1 MEAPQQRRRRPA
13 ATYGKSVKK
22 RYSDFG
28 VGDTFSSATSSPK
41 PREEQRTTSTGVSKT
56 IRSSTILVTATAT
69 TVKAQ
74 EKDHQQ
80 IKPLP
85 LTNSGEAYLL
95 ARPTEERTQ
104 TTLKGSNKRSSPA
117 SAVASPSKHLK
128 VFDFDSSEGDI
139 GQPRKT
145 AFNPKSNDEFEVPSS
160 DDESTIIK
168 KKTLPQS
175 SSRTL
180 SAPTNVKG
188 FAKVKS
194 GVASLSARDNNL
206 FRNNSLPK
214 EQRKQITK
222 SATTASRVVKFP
234 SFSKALKTSKLPK
247 SLNTAPPESPI
258 GPSISLVNVEIDELA
273 SQRSRITRSQPGVE
287 PEASREQQPDQK
299 ASRATLTQMGL
310 QIGSSNGLANPPK
323 SAVTKRGRRVLSI
336 PLPVICDESPRP
348 PSPPSLQALP
358 QATHRDSILCS
369 PGNLPHVDEP
379 PKKDKQQSAESRRPK
394 RIRERVPRISEIF
407 QNGVDESAPRRR
419 RLIDRLGAGVSQSDL
434 MESLS
439 SSSDESEEEYSEPQ
453 SISQSR
459 DMLYSQIVDT
469 VTEGQSQE
477 SVTEPLVKLVY
488 SNGRVGPKVTYAQQ
502 RSFRTEELDED
513 ALFNT
518 PLIMAQQRNTGL
530 GESEELEGDTGS
542 KMMKTIHELRE
553 AGTNN
558 RFLDDIEELFGDI
571 EGGTPLGRQRSG

>member
-1 MEAPQQRRRRPA
+1 MEAPQQRRRRLA

-22 RYSDFG
+22 RYSDFS

-69 TVKAQ
+69 TVKTQ

-80 IKPLP
+80 IKPPP
-85 LTNSGEAYLL
+85 LANGGEAYLL
-95 ARPTEERTQ
+95 ARPTEKRTQ
-104 TTLKGSNKRSSPA
+104 PTLKGNNKRSSPA

-128 VFDFDSSEGDI
+128 VFDFDSSEDDI

-145 AFNPKSNDEFEVPSS
+145 AFHPKGNDEFEVPSS
-160 DDESTIIK
+160 DEESITIK
-168 KKTLPQS
+168 KKTLPQP

-180 SAPTNVKG
+180 SAPTSVKG
-188 FAKVKS
+188 FARVKP
-194 GVASLSARDNNL
+194 GVASLSARDNNP
-206 FRNNSLPK
+206 FQNNPLPK

-222 SATTASRVVKFP
+222 SAPTTSRVVKFP
-234 SFSKALKTSKLPK
+234 SFSKALKPSK
-247 SLNTAPPESPI
+247 SLKSLDTAPPESPT

-287 PEASREQQPDQK
+287 SEASKERQPDQK
-299 ASRATLTQMGL
+299 VSRAALIQMGP
-310 QIGSSNGLANPPK
+310 QMGSSDGLAKTPK
-323 SAVTKRGRRVLSI
+323 STVTKRARRVLSV
-336 PLPVICDESPRP
+336 PPPVICDESPRP

-358 QATHRDSILCS
+358 QATRRDSILCS
-369 PGNLPHVDEP
+369 SGILSHVDEP
-379 PKKDKQQSAESRRPK
+379 PKKDKQQSAESGRPK
-394 RIRERVPRISEIF
+394 RIRESVPRISEIF
-407 QNGVDESAPRRR
+407 QNGVEESAPRRR

-439 SSSDESEEEYSEPQ
+439 SNSDGSEEEYSESQ
-453 SISQSR
+453 SFSQSR
-459 DMLYSQIVDT
+459 DMPDSQMVDT
-469 VTEGQSQE
+469 ATEGQSQE

-502 RSFRTEELDED
+502 RSFRTEELDEN

>member
-22 RYSDFG
+22 RYSDFS

-69 TVKAQ
+69 TVRTQ
-74 EKDHQQ
+74 EKDQQ
-80 IKPLP
+80 IKSPP
-85 LTNSGEAYLL
+85 LTNGGEAYLL
-95 ARPTEERTQ
+95 ARPTEKRTQ
-104 TTLKGSNKRSSPA
+104 TTLKGNNKRSSPA

-128 VFDFDSSEGDI
+128 VFDFDSSEDDI

-145 AFNPKSNDEFEVPSS
+145 AFHPKGNDEFEVPSS
-160 DDESTIIK
+160 DEESITIK
-168 KKTLPQS
+168 KKTLPQP

-180 SAPTNVKG
+180 SAPTSVKG
-188 FAKVKS
+188 FARVKP
-194 GVASLSARDNNL
+194 GVSTCDNDL
-206 FRNNSLPK
+206 FRNNPLLK
-214 EQRKQITK
+214 EQRKQIKK
-222 SATTASRVVKFP
+222 SAPTASRVVKFP
-234 SFSKALKTSKLPK
+234 SFSKALKPSKSPK
-247 SLNTAPPESPI
+247 SLNTAPPESPN

-273 SQRSRITRSQPGVE
+273 SQRSCITRSQPGVE
-287 PEASREQQPDQK
+287 PEASKKRQPDQK
-299 ASRATLTQMGL
+299 VGRAALTRMGPR
-310 QIGSSNGLANPPK
+310 ISSSGGLAKTPK
-323 SAVTKRGRRVLSI
+323 STVTKRARRVLSV
-336 PLPVICDESPRP
+336 PPPVICDEP
-348 PSPPSLQALP
+348 PHPPFPPSLQALP
-358 QATHRDSILCS
+358 QATRRDSILCS
-369 PGNLPHVDEP
+369 SGILSHVDEP
-379 PKKDKQQSAESRRPK
+379 PKKDKQQGTESGRPK
-394 RIRERVPRISEIF
+394 RIRESVPRISEIF
-407 QNGVDESAPRRR
+407 QNGVEESAPRRR

-439 SSSDESEEEYSEPQ
+439 SNSDGSEEEYSEPQ
-453 SISQSR
+453 SLSQSR
-459 DMLYSQIVDT
+459 DIPDSQIVDT
-469 VTEGQSQE
+469 ATEGQSQE

-502 RSFRTEELDED
+502 RSFRTEELDENT
-513 ALFNT
+513 LFNT
-518 PLIMAQQRNTGL
+518 PLIMAQQHNTGL
-530 GESEELEGDTGS
+530 GDSEELEDDTGS